1 MSVKTTVVL
10 LVALIVC
17 LGYIVFFHTDWFSRR
32 PTAIEETG
40 TFLTPEVGRVQRL
53 VLARPGS
60 PQIVFIRRDGKWH
73 LAEPVDAPADAEQVN
88 ETVTTVATL
97 RYVRKYAR
105 EDPDF
110 PKDDLTYLS
119 APLRTV
125 TFTDDRD
132 VTRTLRVGRN
142 EPLSRR
148 TYVQLDGDD
157 RVYVVDTDLIES
169 LRKTANEYRRTR
181 VTEFDTGN
189 AVRVHVRGE
198 RSYRLIKLGQE
209 WSLHEPIDARAD
221 QQKVWS
227 LLRKISQVSAEKF
240 VNDAPTAEDLAGYGL
255 GQPRLA
261 VTVELAPPPPPA
273 TTTTA
278 AAPPTTSEAGET
290 ITVAF
295 GNITDEKVF
304 FKLADRPAV
313 YQAAESVFKN
323 LQDNVKDLRD
333 KRVLDM
339 GYRPV
344 ERVEVSLAAGGSVT
358 LARAGREQPESRW
371 RMVKPFA
378 GPADDDAVN
387 KLLLALRS
395 LEAGEFFDNPATYA
409 AFGLDPPVGKI
420 VLHYRGSD
428 KTTTLLLGQASPSA
442 QKAPVRDAASKS
454 VAVVEAAEFATLLRP
469 AAAYWPKTIAE
480 LPAEATVTRVDLVI
494 PDQNV
499 FTIEQDEAEK
509 PRLTRPVAAPA
520 DADNVEALLGA
531 LKTVKADKIIAL
543 SEKLPPRFAKMKP
556 IAVTLEYRK
565 PMPATQP
572 ATGPTTAPA
581 TPPIAGATT
590 QPATAPATL
599 PSTRPTTQP
608 RFTVH
613 RLGPLLAAKETVKG
627 KGKQTRFYVWL
638 NDVSP
643 VAVGEL
649 GGDLH
654 QKLTAE
660 MRERTVLKIDADKAA
675 SFKMVLEK
683 VTLEFVRAGEQWQYT
698 GDALVKRSAP
708 EVKEFLSKLSEIKAD
723 RFVDYGEKP
732 DLGRFG
738 LTKPSMTIEVKMDS
752 GRSSRLMI
760 SRAGPVGTKDHY
772 AASSDVDGVFVL
784 SRMEADTMRGKATDL
799 SKGKDEG
806 KD

>member
-1 MSVKTTVVL
+1 MSVKTTVIL

-32 PTAIEETG
+32 PTAVKEAG
-40 TFLTPEVGRVQRL
+40 SFLTPEVGRAQRL
-53 VLARPGS
+53 VLVRPGS
-60 PQIVFIRRDGKWH
+60 PRIVFVRRNGKWH
-73 LAEPVDAPADAEQVN
+73 LAEPVDAPADGGQVN
-88 ETVTTVATL
+88 DTLRAVATL
-97 RYVRKYAR
+97 RYMRKYAP

-125 TFTDDRD
+125 TFTDDKD

-142 EPLSRR
+142 EPLCKR

-157 RVYVVDTDLIES
+157 HVYVVDTDLIES
-169 LRKTANEYRRTR
+169 LRKTANEYRQTR
-181 VTEFDTGN
+181 VAEFDTGK

-198 RSYRLIKLGQE
+198 RSYRLIKLGGE

-221 QQKVWS
+221 QQNVLS
-227 LLRKISQVSAEKF
+227 LLRNISQVSAEKF

-278 AAPPTTSEAGET
+278 AAPTTTAEAGET

-323 LQDNVKDLRD
+323 LQHSIKALRD

-358 LARAGREQPESRW
+358 LARAAREQPESWW
-371 RMVKPFA
+371 RMVNPFA
-378 GPADDDAVN
+378 GPADDDAVD
-387 KLLLALRS
+387 KLLSTLRS

-409 AFGLDPPVGKI
+409 AFGLAPPVGKI

-428 KTTTLLLGQASPSA
+428 KTTALLLGQASPSA
-442 QKAPVRDAASKS
+442 QKAPVRDAAGKS
-454 VAVVEAAEFATLLRP
+454 VAVVKATEFATLLRP
-469 AAAYWPKTIAE
+469 AAAYWPKTIAK

-494 PDQNV
+494 PDRNS

-520 DADNVEALLGA
+520 DADNAEAMLGA

-543 SEKLPPRFAKMKP
+543 SEKLPPRFAQMKP
-556 IAVTLEYRK
+556 ITVTLKYRK

-572 ATGPTTAPA
+572 ATAPTTAPA
-581 TPPIAGATT
+581 TRPIGGATT
-590 QPATAPATL
+590 RAATL

-608 RFTVH
+608 RFTTH

-627 KGKQTRFYVWL
+627 KRKQTRFYVWRS
-638 NDVSP
+638 DVSP

-649 GGDLH
+649 GGDLY

-660 MRERTVLKIDADKAA
+660 MRDRTVLKIDADKAA

-683 VTLEFVRAGEQWQYT
+683 VTLEFIRAGEQWQYT
-698 GDALVKRSAP
+698 SDALVKRSAS

-738 LTKPSMTIEVKMDS
+738 LAKPSMTIEVKMDS
-752 GRSSRLMI
+752 GRSSRLLI

-784 SRMEADTMRGKATDL
+784 SRTEADTVRGKLTDL